1 MDLEKTIYESEVD
14 YEATREATEA
24 LIEKLVNMDLSV
36 PAVVSGVLTTAMLQL
51 VATSPNQT
59 ITLGIIS
66 SCLNHACQELSTVED
81 PRATGDWAREYD
93 ELH

>member
-1 MDLEKTIYESEVD
+1 MDLETTLHQSEVD
-14 YEATREATEA
+14 YEAAREATEA

-36 PAVVSGVLTTAMLQL
+36 PSVVSGVLTTAMLQL

-81 PRATGDWAREYD
+81 PRATVDWGREYD